1 MIKKVFK
8 IVSSLLVILLVVGVC
23 SFICNHPSEEVE
35 NTVDSFYREDT
46 DSLDVVF
53 LGSSACS
60 KDFHPIEIWKQSGI
74 SSYNYSVGACSGN
87 IYKSI
92 LKEIVSKQKKSVIIV
107 DIDGF
112 LVEDKYQKEEDPVRI
127 WVDSMPKNNN
137 WHQTVNELCAS
148 SKLERYFPFSRYH
161 RNMVSLYS
169 YLPITYRLTKKEILN
184 QKDVLKGS
192 TLNYAKMDIIGEV
205 NNSGLSP
212 AELYPLSANYLNEF
226 LEYAKENTDNKIVF
240 VDLPKAYYDKK
251 SYSEKMQCLSMA
263 LQLKKVVEAYG
274 YSFYEFN
281 VPENKNVLNPKTD
294 FADSLHLNIAGSV
307 KFSRFFADVIL
318 NDLKITPTALNSAT
332 WQQAYDEGS
341 KIIE

>member
-8 IVSSLLVILLVVGVC
+8 IVASLLAVVLVVGAC

-35 NTVDSFYREDT
+35 NTVDSFYREGN

-53 LGSSACS
+53 LGSSACN
-60 KDFHPIEIWKQSGI
+60 KDFQPIEIWKQSGI
-74 SSYNYSVGACSGN
+74 SSYNFSVGACSGN

-92 LKEIVSKQKKSVIIV
+92 LKEIVSRQKKSVIVV

-112 LVEDKYQKEEDPVRI
+112 LVEDKFQKEEDPIRI

-137 WHQTVNELCAS
+137 WHQTVNELCTS

-161 RNMVSLYS
+161 RNMASLYT
-169 YLPITYRLTKKEILN
+169 YLPMTYRLAKKEMLH

-192 TLNYAKMDIIGEV
+192 TLNDAKMDIKGGV
-205 NNSGLSP
+205 TNLGLRP
-212 AELYPLSANYLNEF
+212 TDLYALSANYLSEF
-226 LEYAKENTDNKIVF
+226 LEYAKENTDNRIIF
-240 VDLPKAYYDKK
+240 VDLPKSYYDKK

-281 VPENKNVLNPKTD
+281 VPENKNILNPKTD
-294 FADSLHLNIAGSV
+294 FADSLHLNTDGSV
-307 KFSRFFADVIL
+307 KFSRFFADVLI
-318 NDLKITPTALNSAT
+318 NDFEIKPTAINSVT
-332 WQQAYDEGS
+332 WQQAYDEGR